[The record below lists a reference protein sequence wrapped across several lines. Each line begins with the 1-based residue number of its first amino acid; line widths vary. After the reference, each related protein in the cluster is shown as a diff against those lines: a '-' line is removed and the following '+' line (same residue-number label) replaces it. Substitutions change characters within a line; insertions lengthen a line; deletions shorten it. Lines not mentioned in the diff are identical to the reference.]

1 MYSTLQ
7 ESIGKRTHRDEM
19 EMLSRTRCFA
29 AYGVALFHARLREK
43 DEVLGWLEETVSTGL
58 EAQTLNTA

>member
-1 MYSTLQ
+1 
-7 ESIGKRTHRDEM
+7 M

-29 AYGVALFHARLREK
+29 AYGVALFHARLRET
-43 DEVLGWLEETVSTGL
+43 DEVLGWLEVTVSTGL